1 MDIYLKVT
9 AGILITAI
17 LSVVLSRQGK
27 DISILLILCVCCMVV
42 ISTIAYFRPV
52 VAFINKL
59 IQIGRLNNQLLDL
72 IMKVT
77 GIGLLS
83 QIAEFVCADAGSQSL
98 SKTLQIITTTILVSI
113 SVPLLE
119 EVLSLIE
126 NILGAI

>member
-27 DISILLILCVCCMVV
+27 DISILLTLCVCCMVV

>member
-27 DISILLILCVCCMVV
+27 DISILLTLCVCCMVV

-59 IQIGRLNNQLLDL
+59 IHIGRLNNQLLDL